1 MSRIKGRDTK
11 PEMIVR
17 SILHR
22 AGYRFRVHRRDLPG
36 TPDIVLPK
44 HRLAIFVHG
53 CFWHRHPGCKYAYT
67 PKSQVEFWE
76 HKFRENVKRDQR
88 KRMAL
93 EDAGWKVIVIW
104 ECGVAA
110 AEWQGIIS
118 FVVQG
123 KSHVQGEDSNGSRP
137 KT

>member
-1 MSRIKGRDTK
+1 M
-11 PEMIVR
+11 
-17 SILHR
+17 
-22 AGYRFRVHRRDLPG
+22 
-36 TPDIVLPK
+36 
-44 HRLAIFVHG
+44 
-53 CFWHRHPGCKYAYT
+53 
-67 PKSQVEFWE
+67 EFWE